1 MAELKLKS
9 QRFRQE
15 READWIR
22 LERLLNRIETQS
34 VARLSDDDLLAIPVL
49 YRAALSSLSVARSTS
64 LDRSLV
70 EYLES
75 LCARA
80 YFFVYGTRAT
90 LLDRIGGF
98 FARDWPRAAQA
109 LWRETLV
116 AGGFGIAG
124 TIAAFLLT
132 WFDPDWFYA
141 FIPQAMAAGRDPTAS
156 TPYLRHTLYDPGT
169 GHFLS
174 GLATF
179 LFTHNAQIAIFA
191 FALGFAFC
199 LPAAVLAVSN
209 GLMLGAMFALF
220 VSHGLGVQL
229 GGWLFIHGVTELFA
243 VTLACAAGLHIGW
256 TLAFPGERSRLD
268 AAADAGRQGAVL
280 MIGVMIMLFVA
291 GLLEGIGRQ
300 VIRDD
305 LARYAIALTSAAV
318 WAAYFYTPRRRLGHD
333 H

>member
-1 MAELKLKS
+1 MAELRLKS

-34 VARLSDDDLLAIPVL
+34 LARLSDDDLLAIPVL

-64 LDRSLV
+64 LDRSLI

-109 LWRETLV
+109 LWRETLI
-116 AGGFGIAG
+116 AGAFGIAG
-124 TIAAFLLT
+124 TVAAFLLT

-141 FIPQAMAAGRDPTAS
+141 FIPQAMAGGRDPTAS
-156 TPYLRHTLYDPGT
+156 TQYLRHTLYDAQT

-174 GLATF
+174 GFATF

-199 LPAAVLAVSN
+199 LPTVFLLIEN
-209 GLMLGAMFALF
+209 GLTLGAFFALYA
-220 VSHGLGVQL
+220 SRGLAFPL

-243 VTLACAAGLHIGW
+243 I
-256 TLAFPGERSRLD
+256 
-268 AAADAGRQGAVL
+268 
-280 MIGVMIMLFVA
+280 I
-291 GLLEGIGRQ
+291 
-300 VIRDD
+300 
-305 LARYAIALTSAAV
+305 
-318 WAAYFYTPRRRLGHD
+318 LG
-333 H
+333 